1 MEDAWPDNSEAVGSW
16 RLGMDVAVGPDKLVE
31 VVLSPAVYGA
41 NLDGADRP
49 IKAGR
54 LQVEKDNIGPDVTG
68 SHWFVLKLNNIV
80 MELDFLLYNTSSI
93 KTLCLEK
100 PLKCKKK
107 EKFYGKSYALGWS
120 VEAFFWSGR
129 TGQLTK
135 GQVWF

>member
-93 KTLCLEK
+93 KILSLEK

-107 EKFYGKSYALGWS
+107 KKI
-120 VEAFFWSGR
+120 
-129 TGQLTK
+129 TGNPMH
-135 GQVWF
+135 